1 MVWHPRQEDW
11 KAREPMSDLTAD
23 LEALVR
29 RYAAACDLLPP
40 RATLDRLGEA
50 FRREMDL
57 LVAEYGQAAV
67 DKAVDALPAVR
78 WPSVSLH

>member
-1 MVWHPRQEDW
+1 
-11 KAREPMSDLTAD
+11 MSDLTAD
-23 LEALVR
+23 FEALVR

-40 RATLDRLGEA
+40 RAALNRLGEA
-50 FRREMDL
+50 FRRQMDL

-67 DKAVDALPAVR
+67 DKAIDALPAVR

>member
-1 MVWHPRQEDW
+1 
-11 KAREPMSDLTAD
+11 MSDLTAD
-23 LEALVR
+23 LDALVR
-29 RYAAACDLLPP
+29 RYAAAWDSGPP
-40 RATLDRLGEA
+40 RAALDRLGEE

-57 LVAEYGQAAV
+57 LIAKYGKAAV